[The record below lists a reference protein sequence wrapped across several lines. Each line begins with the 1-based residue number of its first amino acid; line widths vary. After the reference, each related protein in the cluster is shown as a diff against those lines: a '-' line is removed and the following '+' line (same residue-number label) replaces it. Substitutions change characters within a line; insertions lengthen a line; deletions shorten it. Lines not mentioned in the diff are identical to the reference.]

1 MKVFKYLIVFL
12 FNTMLFLQIMIACP
26 TCGES
31 IKEVPGLGESLSA
44 SIIAMSILPFVLVG
58 SFIGSIYFK
67 WKSQQPKLKFN

>member
-1 MKVFKYLIVFL
+1 
-12 FNTMLFLQIMIACP
+12 MIACP

-44 SIIAMSILPFVLVG
+44 SIIALSILPFVLVG

-67 WKSQQPKLKFN
+67 WKSQQPKVED